1 MEAWKL
7 AGVLRQGGGAEGL
20 ADDFRYAIERPGDPA
35 PLLDALGRRGALR
48 KLPPPAEATRMDVDV
63 FEWLDRPWPEP
74 REATLHLDELPRVL
88 AIVLATNHLVRFSAT
103 TLGGIEAVAAVVA
116 SLGLD
121 VPTPVRTPLALAL
134 LDAAAWT
141 IRLPEWVDDASR
153 RRLHRENVED
163 FFENRWIS
171 VPRLGL
177 DGATPLAAAAGDA
190 ALRAKLAA
198 TVGLFE
204 ELAERPASAELYQG
218 YPFDRLRRRLGLTL
232 RDPEAVDAADVAIMS
247 GDELDRLDPAA
258 LDEHAL
264 ADAFRSAAA
273 LGDDRRTARFAD
285 RLAASKAFGPGRLSL
300 QEVFAPLV
308 RVALAEGRADE
319 ALRRVDEAI
328 AADESKGG
336 RDRDAFLT
344 WRAELHARAGEPDR
358 AESTYRT
365 LVDHSAAAASVAL
378 DGAET
383 LLDHGHD
390 QQGRRLAALAR
401 DLALEHGDVATARE
415 AEVLLDRFEP

>member
-1 MEAWKL
+1 MRRR
-7 AGVLRQGGGAEGL
+7 GRSDFRSGSTTGQGGGSIARTSRTSSRTAGSPSHGAGL
-20 ADDFRYAIERPGDPA
+20 G
-35 PLLDALGRRGALR
+35 
-48 KLPPPAEATRMDVDV
+48 
-63 FEWLDRPWPEP
+63 
-74 REATLHLDELPRVL
+74 
-88 AIVLATNHLVRFSAT
+88 
-103 TLGGIEAVAAVVA
+103 
-116 SLGLD
+116 
-121 VPTPVRTPLALAL
+121 
-134 LDAAAWT
+134 
-141 IRLPEWVDDASR
+141 
-153 RRLHRENVED
+153 
-163 FFENRWIS
+163 
-171 VPRLGL
+171 
-177 DGATPLAAAAGDA
+177 GATPLAAAQGDI

-198 TVGLFE
+198 TVSLFE
-204 ELAERPASAELYQG
+204 ELAERPASLELYQG
-218 YPFDRLRRRLGLTL
+218 YPFDRLRRRLGLPL

-247 GDELDRLDPAA
+247 GEELDRLDPAA

-285 RLAASKAFGPGRLSL
+285 RLVAAKAVGRLDL
-300 QEVFAPLV
+300 REVFAPLV
-308 RVALAEGRADE
+308 RVALAEGRVEE

-328 AADESKGG
+328 AADESLEG
-336 RDRDAFLT
+336 RARDAFLT

-365 LVDHSAAAASVAL
+365 LVDHSAAAASIAL

-390 QQGRRLAALAR
+390 HQGRRLAALAR

>member
-1 MEAWKL
+1 M
-7 AGVLRQGGGAEGL
+7 
-20 ADDFRYAIERPGDPA
+20 
-35 PLLDALGRRGALR
+35 
-48 KLPPPAEATRMDVDV
+48 
-63 FEWLDRPWPEP
+63 
-74 REATLHLDELPRVL
+74 
-88 AIVLATNHLVRFSAT
+88 
-103 TLGGIEAVAAVVA
+103 
-116 SLGLD
+116 
-121 VPTPVRTPLALAL
+121 RTPLAITL

-153 RRLHRENVED
+153 RRLHRENIED

-171 VPRLGL
+171 VPRRGL
-177 DGATPLAAAAGDA
+177 DGATPLDAARGDV

-204 ELAERPASAELYQG
+204 ELAERPASLELYQG
-218 YPFDRLRRRLGLTL
+218 YPFDRLRRRLGLPL

-247 GDELDRLDPAA
+247 GDELDRLDPAT

-264 ADAFRSAAA
+264 ADAFRSSAA

-285 RLAASKAFGPGRLSL
+285 RLVASTWPGQGRLSL

-308 RVALAEGRADE
+308 RVALAEGRVEE

-328 AADESKGG
+328 ALDESTQGG

-344 WRAELHARAGEPDR
+344 WRAELHARLGEPDQ
-358 AESTYRT
+358 AESTYREM
-365 LVDHSAAAASVAL
+365 VDHSAAAASIAL

-383 LLDHGHD
+383 LLDNGHD
-390 QQGRRLAALAR
+390 HQGRRLAALAR